1 MLGRSVQEILMS
13 IPGILIAMVISG
25 FAQAYIADKLGD
37 TTPRYQGKLSLNPKE
52 HIDPFGFLI
61 FVLVGFGWSKPVDI
75 NPRNFKN
82 IRVDTALVSAAG
94 FAANILMAVL
104 FAIIIKILI
113 LANVFVILGDNVG
126 GNLLKILNYC
136 IRYNLIFFVLGILP
150 IPPFPG
156 SRILESLTNIERY
169 EIYANLKRYSLFVFL
184 ILYATNILSTNILS
198 IIITYPYYYIYLF
211 ILRIFGLPLM

>member
-1 MLGRSVQEILMS
+1 MLGRSVQEIIMS

-37 TTPRYQGKLSLNPKE
+37 RTPRYQGKLSLNPKE

-61 FVLVGFGWSKPVDI
+61 FVLVGFGWSKSVEI

-82 IRVDTALVSAAG
+82 TRIDTALVSAAG

-104 FAIIIKILI
+104 FAIIIKILMI
-113 LANVFVILGDNVG
+113 SNVFDLLGDNVG
-126 GNLLKILNYC
+126 TNLYIILHYC
-136 IRYNLIFFVLGILP
+136 IKFNLIFFVLGILP

-169 EIYANLKRYSLFVFL
+169 EIYANLKRYSFFIFML
-184 ILYATNILSTNILS
+184 LYVTNILS
-198 IIITYPYYYIYLF
+198 IIITLPYSYLYLI
-211 ILRIFGLPLM
+211 ILKIFNLQ